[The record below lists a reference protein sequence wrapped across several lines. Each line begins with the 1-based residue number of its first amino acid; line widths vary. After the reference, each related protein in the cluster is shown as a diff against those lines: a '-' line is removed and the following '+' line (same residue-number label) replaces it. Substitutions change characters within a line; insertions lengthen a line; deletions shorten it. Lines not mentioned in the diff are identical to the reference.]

1 MKIGMYK
8 IQITGNNKNKDE
20 GFYSIMTSG
29 ESANCLED
37 EIFFVN
43 DRVVMKLKQD
53 KIKFKIIKDK
63 TQSKKEVKDK
73 DGNNK

>member
-8 IQITGNNKNKDE
+8 IQIIGNKMNKDD

-29 ESANCLED
+29 ESSVCLEN
-37 EIFFVN
+37 ETFIVN

-53 KIKFKIIKDK
+53 KIKF
-63 TQSKKEVKDK
+63 EVVS
-73 DGNNK
+73 GPS